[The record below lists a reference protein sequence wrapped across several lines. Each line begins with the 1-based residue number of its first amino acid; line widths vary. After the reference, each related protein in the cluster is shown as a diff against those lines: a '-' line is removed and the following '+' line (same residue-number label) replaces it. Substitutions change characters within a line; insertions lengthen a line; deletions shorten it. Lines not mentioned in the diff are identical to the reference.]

1 MKRYIKNTLAALS
14 IVALASSCGDFGDL
28 NVDPEHSNSGNV
40 NYQMVFTN
48 AQHQALGSDWDVW
61 RDGLIYL
68 SQWNQHIS
76 AGGWWWSYGLNSYS
90 NGYAAAY

>member
-28 NVDPEHSNSGNV
+28 NVDPAHSNSGNV

-76 AGGWWWSYGLNSYS
+76 AGGW
-90 NGYAAAY
+90 